1 MNKEFHWFEDY
12 RTLIDVVFSA
22 DSLINGHPLKESV
35 VCRSYRETEIAF
47 FQRKPLILSTQS
59 AFFRQELLDC
69 GYRLFAHPAHRPMTE
84 VARGQYTNSGALIT
98 DKSDLEK
105 LLLEGEL

>member
-12 RTLIDVVFSA
+12 NGLIDAIFRL
-22 DSLINGHPLKESV
+22 DSPLKEGI
-35 VCRSYRETEIAF
+35 VCRCYRETEIAF

-84 VARGQYTNSGALIT
+84 VARGQYTNSGVLIT

>member
-12 RTLIDVVFSA
+12 SDLLDVIFSS
-22 DSLINGHPLKESV
+22 DSLINGRPLEESV
-35 VCRSYRETEIAF
+35 ICRSYHETKIAF
-47 FQRKPLILSTQS
+47 SLRKPLIISTQS

-69 GYRLFAHPAHRPMTE
+69 GYRLFAHPAHHPMTE
-84 VARGQYTNSGALIT
+84 FARGQYTNSGALIT